1 MRAKQVVVD
10 EYSAAWPRLFKEEA
24 ERISA
29 SLNELQKTMEHIGS
43 TAVPGLR
50 AKPVIDIMIG
60 VSSLEQADSCVPLI
74 EGTGYLYRPEH
85 EDSMPERRYFERS
98 GSEIDYHV
106 HMVVFESK
114 FWKEHIFFRDYL
126 RENSKAAE
134 QYAAL
139 KKELAGKFRDNREA
153 YTNGKAEFIQG
164 ILRRQED

>member
-1 MRAKQVVVD
+1 MRAKQVIVD

-126 RENSKAAE
+126 RENPEAAE
-134 QYAAL
+134 QYADL
-139 KKELAGKFRDNREA
+139 KEELAEKFRDNREA

>member
-1 MRAKQVVVD
+1 MRGKPVIVT
-10 EYSAAWPRLFKEEA
+10 EYDPSWPELFRREA
-24 ERISA
+24 ELIYAVLEGVGIRI
-29 SLNELQKTMEHIGS
+29 EHMGS
-43 TAVPGLR
+43 TAVPGLQ

-60 VSSLEQADSCVPLI
+60 VSSIEQADSCVPFI

-126 RENSKAAE
+126 RENPEAAE
-134 QYAAL
+134 QYADL
-139 KKELAGKFRDNREA
+139 KEELAEKFRDNREA

>member
-1 MRAKQVVVD
+1 MRAKQVIVD

-29 SLNELQKTMEHIGS
+29 SLNELQKTIEHIGS

-74 EGTGYLYRPEH
+74 ERTGYLYRPEH

-114 FWKEHIFFRDYL
+114 FWRDHIFFRDYL
-126 RENSKAAE
+126 RENPEAAE
-134 QYAAL
+134 QYADL
-139 KKELAGKFRDNREA
+139 KEELAGKFRDNREA